1 MHTMRRILSAVVGAL
16 VIGLAGGAGAQ
27 EQDEAIATELFNAA
41 RDLMAEGRFTE
52 ACPKLA
58 ESVRLDPAV
67 GTLGKLASCEERIG
81 KLMLARTHWQQA
93 LNRARSENDERL
105 PLIENELRRLDGL
118 VPKVK
123 LLAPSVR
130 PAGMRVTLDGTLM
143 SDSSLGVAVPVDPG
157 AHRLEVSAPGKETK
171 VISLELGTDGATTTV
186 RLPSFED
193 PVAVAATT
201 PEPTEP
207 QPSVAAPA
215 TEVSM
220 HPLRSVGLVVAGVG
234 AVGLGVGAY
243 FGGLA
248 KSRLDES
255 NELGCDGASCPPD
268 AADKRNDARDAG
280 NVSTVFFLAGGAL
293 VAGGLGLWVFGPEE
307 RESSA
312 PRVSAAPVAAPGGG
326 GLVMRGAW

>member
-16 VIGLAGGAGAQ
+16 VLCVAGGVGAQ
-27 EQDEAIATELFNAA
+27 EQDEALATELFNAG
-41 RDLMAEGRFTE
+41 RDLMAEGRYAE

-93 LNRARSENDERL
+93 LNRARSENDQRL
-105 PLIENELRRLDGL
+105 PLIESELRRLDGL
-118 VPKVK
+118 VPKIK
-123 LLAPSVR
+123 LMAPSVR
-130 PAGMRVTLDGTLM
+130 PAGMRVTLDGTSM

-157 AHRLEVSAPGKETK
+157 PHRLEVFAPGKETK
-171 VISLELGTDGATTTV
+171 VISLELMTDGAITTV
-186 RLPSFED
+186 RLPSFEE
-193 PVAVAATT
+193 PVAAAAA

-207 QPSVAAPA
+207 QPVVAAPV
-215 TEVSM
+215 TEVST

-234 AVGLGVGAY
+234 AVGVGVGAY

-293 VAGGLGLWVFGPEE
+293 VAGGLGLWVFGPED
-307 RESSA
+307 RETSA